1 MTRTWTLTV
10 ASELPML
17 NLNQRHHW
25 AKKAQLTKHWRTLT
39 LTCAMAADLPRN
51 LSRVHIVAHVIKPTN
66 RAYDAHNLL
75 PTLKAAIDGLV
86 DYGLIPDDTNA
97 HLIGPDL
104 RQGGKG
110 DPAIVLTITELPPC
124 D

>member
-1 MTRTWTLTV
+1 
-10 ASELPML
+10 
-17 NLNQRHHW
+17 
-25 AKKAQLTKHWRTLT
+25 
-39 LTCAMAADLPRN
+39 
-51 LSRVHIVAHVIKPTN
+51 VHIVAHVIKPTN

-110 DPAIVLTITELPPC
+110 DPAIVLTITELEEA
-124 D
+124 